1 MFQPWIKICIFNFL
15 LWKKLAAKKL
25 YQDQLSGTKAN
36 RPGLFMALEVL
47 RKNDTLIVWKIDR
60 LGRTVKGLMDLVNCL
75 HPFFRSKFSN

>member
-1 MFQPWIKICIFNFL
+1 
-15 LWKKLAAKKL
+15 
-25 YQDQLSGTKAN
+25 
-36 RPGLFMALEVL
+36 MALEVL